1 MKKLT
6 LIVLMLIMML
16 TLHAEDIN
24 NQKIYQPG
32 GGGVGYIKRLT
43 HYIYQQGTPNRQ
55 PRPHGQ
61 PLSFFS

>member
-32 GGGVGYIKRLT
+32 VGSRIYKAINALYIST
-43 HYIYQQGTPNRQ
+43 GHSQ
-55 PRPHGQ
+55 PSTTAPW
-61 PLSFFS
+61 SA

>member
-32 GGGVGYIKRLT
+32 GVGYIKRLT
-43 HYIYQQGTPNRQ
+43 HYIINRTL
-55 PRPHGQ
+55 PTVNHG
-61 PLSFFS
+61 PMVSL

>member
-1 MKKLT
+1 MKLTAFCFAVDFLGGNNEKLT

-32 GGGVGYIKRLT
+32 GGEQDI
-43 HYIYQQGTPNRQ
+43 
-55 PRPHGQ
+55 
-61 PLSFFS
+61 

>member
-32 GGGVGYIKRLT
+32 GGVGYIKRLT
-43 HYIYQQGTPNRQ
+43 HYIINRTL
-55 PRPHGQ
+55 PTVNHVPMVS
-61 PLSFFS
+61 L

>member
-24 NQKIYQPG
+24 KQKIYQPG
-32 GGGVGYIKRLT
+32 GGQDI
-43 HYIYQQGTPNRQ
+43 
-55 PRPHGQ
+55 
-61 PLSFFS
+61 

>member
-32 GGGVGYIKRLT
+32 GGVGYIKRLT
-43 HYIYQQGTPNRQ
+43 HYIYQQGNPNRQ

>member
-32 GGGVGYIKRLT
+32 GGRIYKAIT

>member
-32 GGGVGYIKRLT
+32 GGGAGYIKRLRII
-43 HYIYQQGTPNRQ
+43 YINRAL
-55 PRPHGQ
+55 PTVNHG
-61 PLSFFS
+61 PMVSL

>member
-6 LIVLMLIMML
+6 LIVLMLVMML

-32 GGGVGYIKRLT
+32 GGCRIYKAINAL
-43 HYIYQQGTPNRQ
+43 YYQQDTPNRQ